1 MINVQDMRDT
11 ARDLLTKK
19 EVRAVIGYRRS
30 TNGMLAEPVVI
41 TDPAQADE
49 LIWDPT
55 CFHNLSLYLV
65 EDRKFLTHVRKTADA
80 PIAIIAKGCDARSTV
95 VLMQEHYFERKD
107 IYIIGVSCEGS
118 GVLDERKLAR
128 KGIQAPIS
136 ASNGEDFRWE
146 ERRVGQKQSS

>member
-11 ARDLLTKK
+11 ARDMLTKN

-41 TDPAQADE
+41 TEPAQADE

-65 EDRKFLTHVRKTADA
+65 EDRKFLAHVRKTADQ
-80 PIAIIAKGCDARSTV
+80 PIAIVAKGCDARSIV
-95 VLMQEHYFERKD
+95 VLMQENFFERKD
-107 IYIIGVSCEGS
+107 VYIIGMSCEGS
-118 GVLDERKLAR
+118 GVLDERKLEN
-128 KGIQAPIS
+128 KGILATNS
-136 ASNGEDFRWE
+136 AFDGDDF
-146 ERRVGQKQSS
+146 VFTT